1 MIPEPFYAVVRS
13 GSKMT
18 RSHSILCGRLKRA
31 SHVVQT
37 SPSPGNGVLL
47 IYTKRLRKSTH
58 TKRPF
63 KSLGCCEG
71 MCHMVLQRAHRKDHG
86 LRSDARIMGHH
97 PPDYGCPSEAGH
109 GGLLSKGCCLSEAG
123 HVDAQEHALGAHVH
137 KKTPQNPTQLLAS
150 VLQPRLSNGHE
161 PWTVAYI

>member
-1 MIPEPFYAVVRS
+1 MRRFTSRGPTYAFWLCASSASAWPRLV
-13 GSKMT
+13 K
-18 RSHSILCGRLKRA
+18 SIHR
-31 SHVVQT
+31 HV
-37 SPSPGNGVLL
+37 PRVLM
-47 IYTKRLRKSTH
+47 YTKRLLKSTY

-71 MCHMVLQRAHRKDHG
+71 MGHMVLQRAHRKDHG

-109 GGLLSKGCCLSEAG
+109 RGLLSKGCCLSEAG
-123 HVDAQEHALGAHVH
+123 HLDAQEHALGAHVH

-161 PWTVAYI
+161 PWTIAYI